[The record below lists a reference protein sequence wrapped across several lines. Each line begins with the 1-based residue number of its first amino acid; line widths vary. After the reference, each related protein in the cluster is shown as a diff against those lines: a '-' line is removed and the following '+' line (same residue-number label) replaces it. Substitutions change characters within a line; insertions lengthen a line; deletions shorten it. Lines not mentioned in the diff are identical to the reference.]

1 MRGLIG
7 AALVL
12 APALAS
18 ALSAREVDFDHELV
32 RDLARVD
39 IGIFDLSYSRVLR

>member
-1 MRGLIG
+1 MRGLIS

-18 ALSAREVDFDHELV
+18 ALVVPEVDLEHEV
-32 RDLARVD
+32 TP
-39 IGIFDLSYSRVLR
+39 IGNHFVFFCQRMPS

>member
-18 ALSAREVDFDHELV
+18 ALAVREIDFGHE
-32 RDLARVD
+32 RVGGVAA
-39 IGIFDLSYSRVLR
+39 IGIYPIYYR

>member
-1 MRGLIG
+1 MRGLIS

-18 ALSAREVDFDHELV
+18 APGAYEVHFDHEQADEIAAV
-32 RDLARVD
+32 
-39 IGIFDLSYSRVLR
+39 GIYPFGFC